1 MAKKCYLYRSTRFPD
16 ERSPRRSFATGPR
29 RFRQV
34 LTTCRHEHLV
44 PLLGI
49 CVDPTPMLVYPFVG
63 HSLEWHLREP
73 DRRAAISW
81 STRLSVA
88 LAVTKG
94 LQVGFNPIPLSFY
107 YSERPSVGGVSI
119 IYSRN
124 SAPSRKGCVVDGP
137 MTKASNTRIRP
148 PPVSTMVIRLGPCI
162 TRVPPPTR
170 SARGGQTAGIQF
182 YFIFGA

>member
-1 MAKKCYLYRSTRFPD
+1 MVCLPLTQA
-16 ERSPRRSFATGPR
+16 PRALPFAADR
-29 RFRQV
+29 RRRRRRHFGQV

-73 DRRAAISW
+73 ERRAAIGW

-94 LQVGFNPIPLSFY
+94 LQVGFFFTPRWCEQCLS
-107 YSERPSVGGVSI
+107 
-119 IYSRN
+119 IYS
-124 SAPSRKGCVVDGP
+124 
-137 MTKASNTRIRP
+137 
-148 PPVSTMVIRLGPCI
+148 L
-162 TRVPPPTR
+162 
-170 SARGGQTAGIQF
+170 
-182 YFIFGA
+182 